1 MFLRPLLILGMSLS
15 AGVALAQTAPRRPV
29 GLRSMQRTPVIRQVQ
44 AESVD
49 GEREN
54 ALVPALADD
63 TELRP
68 YEESETLPRPG
79 EREPVGT
86 DDVVPSPSS
95 PLPVAKPPASTGKP
109 LVADPVPARWGDVEK
124 PRPTPTNPPAI
135 DYLLIRPAEG
145 VVQQEWAGFQQSVWN
160 PDETYHHG
168 PIFCPRIDLD
178 RPDGLAPIGVIGDHT
193 LEAGGQFLISYRYNS
208 IMADGMRDGTG
219 DVGTNEV
226 LQNFTYAP
234 TNMQSQRH
242 MALIEYGVT
251 DDLTILG
258 MLPYV
263 NIGID
268 QVTSTGDKIFN
279 RAVDPGDIIFQA
291 LYVLWR
297 GDRQQVHLNLGMQ
310 FPLGVQESDRFPPT
324 PTSPDKG
331 YPLQISSGTYDFMPG
346 LTYRGQ
352 NDDWT
357 WGVQGTGMIRFGLNN
372 QDYKFGNRFQLTGW
386 AARKLSDNLSLSAR
400 LDSNIWANVFG
411 AYPQLNQALTPTNRP
426 DYQGGRRIDI
436 LFGANF
442 YLPGRDLPSSVGDYL
457 PSQWFS
463 VEGGVP
469 VYQSLMGPQL
479 KTSWIIT
486 AGWNLRF

>member
-1 MFLRPLLILGMSLS
+1 MFLRALLILGITLS
-15 AGVALAQTAPRRPV
+15 TGVALAQSAPRRPAAR
-29 GLRSMQRTPVIRQVQ
+29 RSGQRTSVIQRVQ
-44 AESVD
+44 AEAPA
-49 GEREN
+49 GESEDP
-54 ALVPALADD
+54 LVPALAADN
-63 TELRP
+63 EVRP
-68 YEESETLPRPG
+68 YEESETLP
-79 EREPVGT
+79 
-86 DDVVPSPSS
+86 SPSGIVPGRAPGAIVPAPAPSSTRVPES
-95 PLPVAKPPASTGKP
+95 PSKGIA
-109 LVADPVPARWGDVEK
+109 ADPVPARWGNVEN

-145 VVQQEWAGFQQSVWN
+145 VVQQEWTGFQQSVWN

-193 LEAGGQFLISYRYNS
+193 LDAGGQFLISYRYNS
-208 IMADGMRDGTG
+208 MMFDGMRDGTG
-219 DVGTNEV
+219 DVSTNQV
-226 LQNFTYAP
+226 LQNFQYAP
-234 TNMQSQRH
+234 TKMQNQRH

-268 QVTSTGDKIFN
+268 QVTNTGDKIFN
-279 RAVDPGDIIFQA
+279 QAVDPGDIIFQA

-357 WGVQGTGMIRFGLNN
+357 WGIQGTGMIRFGLNN

-386 AARKLSDNLSLSAR
+386 AARKLSENLSLSAR

-411 AYPQLNQALTPTNRP
+411 AYPLLNQALTPTNRP

-442 YLPGRDLPSSVGDYL
+442 YLPGRDLPSQVGDYL

-463 VEGGVP
+463 VEGGIP